1 MLADVTREKKMKTEN
16 IVPNA
21 WYRFTHESATA
32 KTYLIRAQWISAT
45 GKKNTPN
52 YTAGHQEKSGTGEG
66 VWKTYN
72 GETLAIHNRHIEKL
86 ENWRDA
92 ESVDALLISAYGDA
106 VKLVRENEQKLAG
119 EFVRGAFDK
128 VTS

>member
-1 MLADVTREKKMKTEN
+1 MQTQN

-45 GKKNTPN
+45 GKKGTPN
-52 YTAGHQEKSGTGEG
+52 YVAGHQEKSPTGEG
-66 VWKTYN
+66 IWKTYN
-72 GETLAIHNRHIEKL
+72 GETVGIHNRHIAKL

-92 ESVDALLISAYGDA
+92 DSVDALLISAYGDA
-106 VKLVRENEQKLAG
+106 VKLVKNNEQKTAG
-119 EFVRGAFDK
+119 EFVRDAFDNA
-128 VTS
+128 TT